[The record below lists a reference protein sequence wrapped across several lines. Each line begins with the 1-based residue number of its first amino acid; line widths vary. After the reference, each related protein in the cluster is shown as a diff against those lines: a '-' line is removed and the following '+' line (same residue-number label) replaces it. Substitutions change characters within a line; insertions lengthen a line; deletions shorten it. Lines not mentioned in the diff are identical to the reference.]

1 MNESFEDGQGVE
13 FEASQVLDGPVCAC
27 AHTCVCVCACAAC
40 ERVWGGRACACACVW
55 CVDSNGCGESFG
67 FAAPRCV
74 AASGCRVI
82 GTPPAPHPPLGTLP
96 ALGDR
101 PQGGHGVECKAKRVL
116 VN

>member
-40 ERVWGGRACACACVW
+40 VRVCGGGACV
-55 CVDSNGCGESFG
+55 CVCMCVVCGLEWMWRELLVRG
-67 FAAPRCV
+67 TRCV

-82 GTPPAPHPPLGTLP
+82 GTPPALHPPLGTLP
-96 ALGDR
+96 ILGDR
-101 PQGGHGVECKAKRVL
+101 PQAA
-116 VN
+116 